1 MGFHIQYGKTFCR
14 NLTITISP
22 ASPFARILA
31 TLNSVHYDGCRLTT
45 EQINY
50 AVLELLNNSLR
61 AHRDR
66 GVRDP
71 IVLRFSMQPNGLSVY
86 LRDRGG
92 GFDTTQLPYWLHD
105 DPTTIDVHNEAFEA
119 YRRKHNYTRF
129 GMGIYLAKK
138 TFPFFSLTFVDG
150 NGETTAW
157 SNGDTDGTII
167 ELSTTA
173 ANTSGGD
180 KAATNPLASEEQ
192 NIYA

>member
-1 MGFHIQYGKTFCR
+1 MGFHIQYQKTFCR

-22 ASPFARILA
+22 SSPFERILA
-31 TLNSVHYDGCRLTT
+31 TLNSVHYNGCRLTT

-71 IVLRFSMQPNGLSVY
+71 IVLRFTMQPEGLSVH

-92 GFDTTQLPYWLHD
+92 GFDTTQLPYQLDEDPGAINVHD
-105 DPTTIDVHNEAFEA
+105 EAFEA
-119 YRRKHNYTRF
+119 YRREHNYARF
-129 GMGIYLAKK
+129 GLGIYLAKK
-138 TFPFFSLTFVDG
+138 TFPFFSLSFVNG

-157 SNGDTDGTII
+157 ANGDTDGTII
-167 ELSTTA
+167 NLSTA
-173 ANTSGGD
+173 AHNGSGG
-180 KAATNPLASEEQ
+180 KERVTPPLAQEEQ

>member
-45 EQINY
+45 EQVNY

-66 GVRDP
+66 GVRAP
-71 IVLRFSMQPNGLSVY
+71 ILLRFSMQPNGLSVY

-92 GFDTTQLPYWLHD
+92 GFDTTQLPYRLHE
-105 DPTTIDVHNEAFEA
+105 DPSAIDVHNEAFEA
-119 YRRKHNYTRF
+119 YRREYNYTRF

-138 TFPFFSLTFVDG
+138 TFPYFSLTFING
-150 NGETTAW
+150 NGEPTAW
-157 SNGDTDGTII
+157 GNGDTDGTII
-167 ELSTTA
+167 ELSTAA
-173 ANTSGGD
+173 ANAPGGE
-180 KAATNPLASEEQ
+180 KAVTNPLGPEEQ